1 MLIQLYLRIER
12 LGTPRAVTDFV
23 YACAYYALQIVAPR
37 VLFPGLWVEED
48 AAIEQHNQDMQA
60 RWEQLT
66 RDVQRRRVQAFEVQQ
81 SLKALREDFLR
92 STPQPDLTLV
102 TFLDDTLRELERTRQ
117 KDFELLT
124 RAPDDDQAR

>member
-66 RDVQRRRVQAFEVQQ
+66 RDVQRRRVQAF
-81 SLKALREDFLR
+81 DC
-92 STPQPDLTLV
+92 
-102 TFLDDTLRELERTRQ
+102 
-117 KDFELLT
+117 LLYT
-124 RAPDDDQAR
+124 SPSPRDGLLSRMPSSA